1 MANQKNEFA
10 GKLGFIY
17 AILIIAAFL
26 ILGQVLYIQVAK
38 GDEYRALSDERNID
52 TLPVTAVR
60 GNIFDVNGNVL
71 ATSVPIFDIRM
82 DVACPNIS
90 DKLFNQKVDSIAIG
104 LVKIFGL
111 KSKKDYK
118 RLLVEGRKK
127 NKHGVLLHK
136 GATFTELKEV
146 KKLPILR
153 LGRFKGGLLLEQH
166 YLRVMPYGMLARRTI
181 GYENEEKKLYVGLEG
196 AFNEE
201 LKGTSDTVLM
211 QRITTGGE
219 WIPIMNSEHQ
229 EPRNGHDIV
238 TTIDKNLQDVAE
250 MALMHHL
257 QEQGAYQGC
266 AILMEVAT
274 GEIRAIANLRKNK
287 AGQYDEIYN
296 YSIAESIEPGST
308 FKLASLLAIL
318 EEGSVDLNDMVKYSG
333 SVVFA
338 NRTMKDSH
346 TLPISHITL
355 KQTLE
360 QSSNVGTSLFANR
373 VFGKNP
379 QKFIDRLYAMNLN
392 QPLGVEMAGENPPF
406 IKDTKHRSWWKTSL
420 PWMSIGYEL
429 KVTPLQT
436 LTLYNAV
443 ANNGVMV
450 KPMFVKAIKD
460 KNTTVKTFSPTVIN
474 KAICSPSTIAKA
486 KTVLESIVTDG
497 TAKEPF
503 KETPY
508 KVAGKTGTAL
518 IAKNGSYKDK
528 IYNASFVGYFPA
540 DNPKYSCIVVVNNP
554 SHGKIYGGAV
564 AAPVFREIADR
575 VFATNVT
582 VNDTSNLYARALPI
596 PDTGAILLPPITSG
610 NSADLL
616 QVTNLLGVPVTI
628 SGTAAEWTACKQEE
642 GHLVLCPKKLGKE
655 SLPDV
660 IGMTPRDAVYILE
673 LYGLKVK
680 LVGKGRV
687 SSQSLPA
694 GSKAQKGSQI
704 TLTLTN
710 A

>member
-1 MANQKNEFA
+1 MANTKNELT
-10 GKLGFIY
+10 GKLLVIY
-17 AILIIAAFL
+17 GVL
-26 ILGQVLYIQVAK
+26 ILAAVVVILQVIYIQYFK
-38 GDEYRALSDERNID
+38 GDEYRALSDNRNID
-52 TLPVTAVR
+52 TIPVTAVR

-82 DVACPNIS
+82 DVGCTNIT
-90 DKLFNQKVDSIAIG
+90 DKMFNQNVDSIAIG

-118 RLLVEGRKK
+118 KLLVEGRKK

-136 GATFTELKEV
+136 GATFTELKQV

-153 LGRFKGGLLLEQH
+153 LGRFKGGLLTEQH
-166 YLRVMPYGMLARRTI
+166 YLRIMPYGMLARRTI
-181 GYENEEKKLYVGLEG
+181 GYESEEKKLYVGIEG
-196 AFNEE
+196 ACNEE

-211 QRITTGGE
+211 QRITGGE
-219 WIPIMNSEHQ
+219 WIPILNSGRQ

-250 MALMHHL
+250 NALMHHL

-266 AILMEVAT
+266 AILMEVST

-287 AGQYDEIYN
+287 AGEYDEIYN

-308 FKLASLLAIL
+308 FKLASLLAVL
-318 EEGSVDLNDMVKYSG
+318 EEGSVGLNDMVKYSG
-333 SVVFA
+333 SVKFA
-338 NRTMKDSH
+338 NRTMTDSH

-360 QSSNVGTSLFANR
+360 HSSNVGTSLFVTR

-429 KVTPLQT
+429 QITPLQT

-443 ANNGVMV
+443 ANNGTMV
-450 KPMFVKAIKD
+450 KPMFIKAIKD
-460 KNTTVKTFSPTVIN
+460 KNTTIKTFSPIVIN
-474 KAICSPSTIAKA
+474 KAICSSSTIAKA
-486 KTVLESIVTDG
+486 KVVLESIVTDG

-518 IAKNGSYKDK
+518 IAKNGSYKEK

-554 SHGKIYGGAV
+554 SQGKIYGGAV

-582 VNDTSNLYARALPI
+582 VNDTSNLYARALPV
-596 PDTGAILLPPITSG
+596 PDTGAKLLPCITSG
-610 NSADLL
+610 NSSDLA
-616 QVTNLLGVPVTI
+616 QVISIFGVPSALAGKAV
-628 SGTAAEWTACKQEE
+628 EWTTCRQEA
-642 GHLVLCPKKLGKE
+642 GRLVLYPKQLGKE

-673 LYGLKVK
+673 SYGLKVK

-687 SSQSLPA
+687 ASQSLPA
-694 GSKAQKGSQI
+694 GSKAKKGHQI
-704 TLTLTN
+704 TLTLSN
-710 A
+710 V